1 MEKGMKGK
9 RVKKKEVS
17 DMKFEME
24 DELSKNVANIKV
36 IGVGGAGNNA
46 VNRMIDIGIRGV
58 EYISVNTDSQ
68 DLLSALAPIRLQIG
82 RQLTSGLGAGA
93 DPEVGR
99 KAALESQEELSAAIA
114 GAHMVFITAGRGG
127 GTGTG
132 SAPVFAEL
140 ARKQGSIT
148 VAVVTRPFNFEGRT
162 RKEQAEI
169 GYQALKDVVDTV
181 ITVPNE
187 RLLQVVNRQT
197 SLVEAFKFAD
207 DILRQAVQSI
217 AELITV
223 PGIINLDFA
232 DIKTVMVEMGGAL
245 MGTGTGTGEQR
256 ALKAV
261 RQAISSPLLEDINIG
276 GARGLLINI
285 TGGKTLT
292 LHEASEAS
300 NAVFEVAGKE
310 ANVIFGT
317 VIDDS
322 LNDEVKITVIATGF
336 DCCQQSRE
344 NDAVQYRNQ
353 KNLDIN
359 AYLKNRESQRR
370 TASSENLS
378 LQPVFSE
385 ADLDIPTFLRRKL
398 EVR

>member
-1 MEKGMKGK
+1 
-9 RVKKKEVS
+9 
-17 DMKFEME
+17 MKFEME

-58 EYISVNTDSQ
+58 EYISANTDSQ
-68 DLLSALAPIRLQIG
+68 DLLSALAPVRLQIG

-99 KAALESQEELSAAIA
+99 KAALESREELSAAIA
-114 GAHMVFITAGRGG
+114 GAHMVFITAGLGG

-132 SAPVFAEL
+132 AAPVIAEL
-140 ARKQGSIT
+140 ARKQGSLT
-148 VAVVTRPFNFEGRT
+148 VAVVTRPFNFEGRN

-197 SLVEAFKFAD
+197 SMVDAFKFAD

-232 DIKTVMVEMGGAL
+232 DIKTVMAEMGGAL

-261 RQAISSPLLEDINIG
+261 RQAISSPLLEDVNIG

-336 DCCQQSRE
+336 DSHRQSQE
-344 NDAVQYRNQ
+344 NDTIQYRNQ
-353 KNLDIN
+353 KTLDLN

-370 TASSENLS
+370 VSGSEKLS
-378 LQPVFSE
+378 LEPVFSE

>member
-1 MEKGMKGK
+1 
-9 RVKKKEVS
+9 
-17 DMKFEME
+17 
-24 DELSKNVANIKV
+24 
-36 IGVGGAGNNA
+36 
-46 VNRMIDIGIRGV
+46 
-58 EYISVNTDSQ
+58 
-68 DLLSALAPIRLQIG
+68 
-82 RQLTSGLGAGA
+82 
-93 DPEVGR
+93 PEVGR
-99 KAALESQEELSAAIA
+99 KAALESREELSAAIA
-114 GAHMVFITAGRGG
+114 GAHMVFITAGLGG

-132 SAPVFAEL
+132 AAPVIAEL
-140 ARKQGSIT
+140 ARKQGSLT
-148 VAVVTRPFNFEGRT
+148 VAVVTRPFNFEGRN

-197 SLVEAFKFAD
+197 SMVDAFKFAD

-232 DIKTVMVEMGGAL
+232 DIKTVMAEMGGAL

-261 RQAISSPLLEDINIG
+261 RQAISSPLLEDVNIG

-336 DCCQQSRE
+336 DSHRQSQE
-344 NDAVQYRNQ
+344 NDTIQYRNQ
-353 KNLDIN
+353 KTLDLN

-370 TASSENLS
+370 VSGSEKLS
-378 LQPVFSE
+378 LEPVFSE